1 MASGTGKMKT
11 DRIRNISR
19 RRFIKTASTRVT
31 LAGAGSLIFPRL
43 GAAKPKTLKIMQW
56 IHYIPGYDQWFNESY
71 AKEWGAKNDTE
82 VIVDN
87 ISLAALNARADAEAL
102 AQRGHDIFLFLW
114 PRPDLEQHVIDLKD
128 VYDECI
134 KNVGDPI
141 DLAIGSSYNPKTKKY
156 YGLSSSFVP
165 GPIEYRKD
173 LWDSVGVYPTTWD
186 DVRTGAAKIKKKH
199 DISLGLGLA
208 SEIDSNMCLRSIM
221 YSFGSSV
228 QDEESNVVLNSK
240 QTLEAIKFV
249 KAMYE
254 ESMTPDVFTW
264 DASSNNRVMHTGKAS
279 LTMNAIS
286 ITRTA
291 EKNDPE
297 MSKKIWLAKAP
308 KGPVRRMGLQHVMN
322 VNSIWKFAEN
332 IEGAKKF
339 LVDYVSNFDKAFLA
353 SEFYNFPCFP
363 RTVPDLREQLAHDK
377 RADPPDKYKVLDDVQ
392 DWATNIGYPGFV
404 NAGISEVFGT
414 WIIPDMFRQA
424 VSSKLSPEEA
434 LNAATKKVQAVFSK
448 WRAEG
453 AL

>member
-1 MASGTGKMKT
+1 MKKNT
-11 DRIRNISR
+11 RGLKTKEVEIVPR
-19 RRFIKTASTRVT
+19 RGFIKTALAGAT
-31 LAGAGSLIFPRL
+31 LAGTGNLIFPRY

-56 IHYIPGYDQWFNESY
+56 IHYIPGYDKWFNESY
-71 AKEWGAKNDTE
+71 VKEWGAKNDTE

-102 AQRGHDIFLFLW
+102 ANRGHDLFLFLW
-114 PRPDLEQHVIDLKD
+114 PRPDLEQYVIDLKD

-134 KNVGDPI
+134 KTSGKPI

-173 LWDSVGVYPTTWD
+173 LWDSVGMYPDTWD
-186 DVRTGAAKIKKKH
+186 DVRIGGARIKKKH
-199 DISLGLGLA
+199 NVSLGLGLA
-208 SEIDSNMCLRSIM
+208 SEIDSNMGLRSIM
-221 YSFGSSV
+221 YSLGASV
-228 QDEESNVVLNSK
+228 QDEEGNVALNSK
-240 QTLEAIKFV
+240 QTLDAIKFV

-264 DASSNNRVMHTGKAS
+264 DASSNNRFMLTGKAS

-291 EKNDPE
+291 EKDVPE

-308 KGPVRRMGLQHVMN
+308 KGSIRRMGLQHVMN
-322 VNSIWKFAEN
+322 VHSIWKFAEN

-339 LVDYVSNFDKAFLA
+339 LVDYVSNSDKAFLA

-363 RTVPDLREQLAHDK
+363 KTVPDLKEQLAYDK
-377 RADPPDKYKVLDDVQ
+377 RAYPTDKYKVLEDVQ
-392 DWATNIGYPGFV
+392 DWATNIGYPGYV
-404 NAGISEVFGT
+404 NAGISEVFGS
-414 WIIPDMFRQA
+414 WIIPNMFRQA
-424 VSSKLSPEEA
+424 ATGEMSPEDA
-434 LNAATKKVQAVFSK
+434 LNAADRKVQAIFNK
-448 WRAEG
+448 WRAKG
-453 AL
+453 VL

>member
-1 MASGTGKMKT
+1 MKKNT
-11 DRIRNISR
+11 RGLKTKEVGIVPR
-19 RRFIKTASTRVT
+19 RGFIKTALAGAT
-31 LAGAGSLIFPRL
+31 LAGTGNLIFPRY

-56 IHYIPGYDQWFNESY
+56 IHYIPGYDKWFNESY
-71 AKEWGAKNDTE
+71 VKEWGAKNDTE

-102 AQRGHDIFLFLW
+102 ANRGHDLFLFLW
-114 PRPDLEQHVIDLKD
+114 PRPDLEQYVIDLKD

-134 KNVGDPI
+134 KTSGKPI

-173 LWDSVGVYPTTWD
+173 LWDSVGMYPDTWD
-186 DVRTGAAKIKKKH
+186 DVRIGGARIKKKH
-199 DISLGLGLA
+199 NVSLGLGLA
-208 SEIDSNMCLRSIM
+208 SEIDSNMGLRSIM
-221 YSFGSSV
+221 YSLGASV
-228 QDEESNVVLNSK
+228 QDEEGNVALNSK
-240 QTLEAIKFV
+240 QTLDAIKFV

-264 DASSNNRVMHTGKAS
+264 DASSNNRFMLTGKAS

-291 EKNDPE
+291 EKDAPE

-308 KGPVRRMGLQHVMN
+308 KGSIRRMGLQHVMN
-322 VNSIWKFAEN
+322 VHSIWKFAEN

-339 LVDYVSNFDKAFLA
+339 LVDYVSNSDKAFLA

-363 RTVPDLREQLAHDK
+363 KTVPDLKEQLAYDK
-377 RADPPDKYKVLDDVQ
+377 RAYPTDKYKVLEDVQ
-392 DWATNIGYPGFV
+392 DWATNIGYPGYV
-404 NAGISEVFGT
+404 NAGISEVFGS
-414 WIIPDMFRQA
+414 WIIPNMFRQA
-424 VSSKLSPEEA
+424 ATGEMSPEDA
-434 LNAATKKVQAVFSK
+434 LNAADRKVQAIFNK
-448 WRAEG
+448 WRAKG
-453 AL
+453 VL